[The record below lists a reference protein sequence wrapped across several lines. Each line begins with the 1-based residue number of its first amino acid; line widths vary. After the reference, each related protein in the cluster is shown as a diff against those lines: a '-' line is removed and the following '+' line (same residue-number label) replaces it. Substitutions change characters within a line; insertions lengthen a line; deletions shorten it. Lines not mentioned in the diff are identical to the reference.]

1 MEPLQKIDQF
11 DRIKVL
17 SDAHRLAV
25 LRYLMAGPETL
36 SSLGKKMKIHP
47 AQVRHH
53 LKLLEKTGLVELVDT
68 RVVRGFVEKYYRAR
82 ARAFAVNEIILPMPD
97 KKVDATIV
105 ILGSHDLALE
115 LLSRWVQERVKK
127 VGILAVPVGSLD
139 GLLALRQGNTQL
151 AGCHLLDAA
160 TGEYNLPYVRHLF
173 PDQAM
178 SMLTLAYREQGLL
191 VRSGNPLRIRGVEDL
206 SREDINIINRNR
218 GSGTRLWLDLQFQ
231 RLGFDP
237 GRVRG
242 YDQEA
247 RTHTRVAEAV
257 AAGQVDAGLGL
268 EAAARRFGLDFIPL
282 FHERYDLVMSQ
293 EQMQDQKLA
302 PLLDI
307 LQSGD
312 FRDEMDRLGGYETGH
327 TGDRIDTQTG
337 NPR

>member
-1 MEPLQKIDQF
+1 MEPLQKIDKF
-11 DRIKVL
+11 DQIKVL
-17 SDAHRLAV
+17 SDARRLAV
-25 LRYLMAGPETL
+25 LKYLMAAPETL
-36 SSLGKKMKIHP
+36 SSLGKKMKMHP

-53 LKLLEKTGLVELVDT
+53 LKLLERSGLVELVDT
-68 RVVRGFVEKYYRAR
+68 RVVRGFVEKYYRAK
-82 ARAFAVNEIILPMPD
+82 ARAFALNEIILPMPD

-115 LLSRWVQERVKK
+115 LLSHWVQERVKK
-127 VGILAVPVGSLD
+127 ISILAVPVGSLD
-139 GLLALRQGNTQL
+139 GLLALRQGNAQL

-173 PDQAM
+173 PGQAM
-178 SMLTLAYREQGLL
+178 TMLTLAYREQGLL
-191 VRSGNPLRIRGVEDL
+191 VRSGNPLQIRGVEDL
-206 SREDINIINRNR
+206 SREDINFINRNR
-218 GSGTRLWLDLQFQ
+218 GSGTRLWLDLQLQ
-231 RLGFDP
+231 RLGIEP
-237 GRVRG
+237 GRVHG

-257 AAGQVDAGLGL
+257 ATRQVDAGLGL
-268 EAAARRFGLDFIPL
+268 EAAARQYGLDFIPL
-282 FHERYDLVMSQ
+282 FHERYDLVMSH

-327 TGDRIDTQTG
+327 TGDMIDTQSG
-337 NPR
+337 SLR